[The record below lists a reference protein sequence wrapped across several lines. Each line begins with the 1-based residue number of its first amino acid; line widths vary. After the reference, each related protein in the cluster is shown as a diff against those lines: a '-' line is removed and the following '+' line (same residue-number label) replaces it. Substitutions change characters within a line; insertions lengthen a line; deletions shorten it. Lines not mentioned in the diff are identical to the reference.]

1 MDLVLKIL
9 LEINLNKNFIFNKV
23 YSLVL
28 KVLLDKKESYS
39 DVNMWKVC

>member
-39 DVNMWKVC
+39 DVNM